1 MATRSVVRETETA
14 RPAFALGSAA
24 GRALVASFL
33 GWLFD
38 GYETYA
44 LVLVAGVAVPQLI
57 APDQA
62 PQIPIYIGGLLAAT
76 LFGWATGGVIAGI
89 LADYVG
95 RRRMLM
101 ASILTYAIF
110 TGLTALTPNYPLLL
124 VFRFLTGLGLGA
136 EWAPGAALVGELW
149 PPSQRGRAAA
159 VLQSALGFGFFLA
172 SAVWLV
178 IGPLGASAWR
188 FMFLI
193 GIVPALLVLYIRGG
207 VTDPELWQAS
217 ARRRAEARERAR
229 RGGSLAAEERA
240 LLRFTLAQLW
250 LSSELR
256 RRLLVLLVMST
267 STLIAWWAVSTWIP
281 LYAGQVAGRL
291 GLNGAQW
298 ATLAALVYNAGGV
311 VGYILFGVLADTL
324 GRRPTT
330 LIYYAGSLPL
340 VVAYFLLAQDPVIL
354 LVVVAVNGF
363 FTLGQFSWMPIL
375 LPELF
380 PTSVRG
386 SALAVVFNTS
396 RYLAGFGPLVAGVL
410 IAQLGGIATAATV
423 FGLFYLVGLI
433 ATPFAGPETKAQPL
447 PE

>member
-1 MATRSVVRETETA
+1 MATRGGVREIPAT
-14 RPAFALGSAA
+14 RPFASGSTA
-24 GRALVASFL
+24 GRALIASFL

-44 LVLVAGVAVPQLI
+44 LVLIAGVAVPQLI
-57 APDQA
+57 APEQA

-101 ASILTYAIF
+101 ASILTYAAF
-110 TGLTALTPNYPLLL
+110 TGLTALAPNYPLLL

-159 VLQSALGFGFFLA
+159 ILQSALGFGFFLA

-178 IGPLGASAWR
+178 IGPLGGPAWR
-188 FMFLI
+188 SMFLI
-193 GIVPALLVLYIRGG
+193 GVLPALLVLYIRGG
-207 VTDPELWQAS
+207 VSDPELWQAAAKRRDA
-217 ARRRAEARERAR
+217 ARDRAR
-229 RGGSLAAEERA
+229 SGAQVAADEQA

-250 LSSELR
+250 VSPELR

-281 LYAGQVAGRL
+281 QYAGQVAGRS

-298 ATLAALVYNAGGV
+298 ATVTALVYNAGGI
-311 VGYILFGVLADTL
+311 VGYILFGVLADAV

-330 LIYYAGSLPL
+330 LFYYLGSLPL
-340 VVAYFLLAQDPVIL
+340 VVALFLLVTDPVLL
-354 LVVVAVNGF
+354 LVIAGINGF

-410 IAQLGGIATAATV
+410 IAQLGGIATAASV
-423 FGLFYLVGLI
+423 FGLIYLLGLV
-433 ATPFAGPETKAQPL
+433 AVPFAGPETRNQPL

>member
-1 MATRSVVRETETA
+1 MATPGIAREAA
-14 RPAFALGSAA
+14 RPALAIDSAA
-24 GRALVASFL
+24 GRALIASFL

-89 LADYVG
+89 LADYLG

-101 ASILTYAIF
+101 ASILTYAVF

-159 VLQSALGFGFFLA
+159 ILQSALGFGFFMA

-188 FMFLI
+188 YMFLI
-193 GIVPALLVLYIRGG
+193 GILPALLVLYIRSG
-207 VTDPELWQAS
+207 VSDPELWQAS
-217 ARRRAEARERAR
+217 ARRRDAARERAR
-229 RGGSLAAEERA
+229 SGAALADEDQA

-250 LSSELR
+250 ATPELR

-267 STLIAWWAVSTWIP
+267 STLVAWWAVSTWIP
-281 LYAGQVAGRL
+281 LYAGQVAARSGM
-291 GLNGAQW
+291 NAAQW
-298 ATLAALVYNAGGV
+298 ATIAALVYNVGGV
-311 VGYILFGVLADTL
+311 IGYILFGVLADL
-324 GRRPTT
+324 IGRRPTT

-340 VVAYFLLAQDPVIL
+340 VIAYFLLAQDPIVL
-354 LVVVAVNGF
+354 LVVVGINGL

-380 PTSVRG
+380 PTAVRG

-410 IAQLGGIATAATV
+410 IANLGGLATAATL
-423 FGLFYLVGLI
+423 FGLFYLLGLVF
-433 ATPFAGPETKAQPL
+433 TPFAGPETKGQPL
-447 PE
+447 PA